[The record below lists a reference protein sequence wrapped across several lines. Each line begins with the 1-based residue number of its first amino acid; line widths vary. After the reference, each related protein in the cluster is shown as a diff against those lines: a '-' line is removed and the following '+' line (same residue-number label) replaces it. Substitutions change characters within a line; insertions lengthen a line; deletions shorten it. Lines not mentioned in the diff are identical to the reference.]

1 MRGKKKKITIFII
14 RGSGKSCAKF
24 IFAEKVHFQKMAI
37 FKDLWQFD
45 TPVLQFPWIEK
56 IITMKNFYY
65 IFIGIVMK

>member
-1 MRGKKKKITIFII
+1 MKKKKSQFSLCRHSHF

-56 IITMKNFYY
+56 TLQ
-65 IFIGIVMK
+65 